1 MTRSVT
7 YAQALDLYQA
17 AGDRGNEA
25 ATLNNIG
32 NVLNGLGDRQGA
44 LDHYHQALP
53 IARDIGNRAG
63 EATTLNNI
71 GGVLNASWGSAGGA
85 RPLPPSPPHPP

>member
-1 MTRSVT
+1 MLGRGRDALGD

-32 NVLNGLGDRQGA
+32 HVLDALGDRQGA

-53 IARDIGNRAG
+53 I
-63 EATTLNNI
+63 
-71 GGVLNASWGSAGGA
+71 
-85 RPLPPSPPHPP
+85 RP